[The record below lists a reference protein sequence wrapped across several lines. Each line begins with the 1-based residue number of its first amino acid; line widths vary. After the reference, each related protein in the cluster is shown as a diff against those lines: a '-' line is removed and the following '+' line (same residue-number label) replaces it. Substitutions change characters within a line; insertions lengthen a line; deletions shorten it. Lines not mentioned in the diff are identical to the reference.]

1 MLLDGIFYIPID
13 ATSPIRS
20 LAKFLAYLSK
30 IDVDVVHLHFANW
43 MTVFASIYFRFIKRR
58 PIIITTHDPLIATG
72 EQPLI
77 ITFKGFL
84 KYLRRVPLKK
94 IAKGIYQAIP
104 FRCAD
109 AIIALSH
116 AEKKLLV
123 NYGLNPLKIYV
134 IPNGVDLERFS
145 MDVPKDYFRRK
156 INIKTDYILNV
167 AQFHPIKGQRYLL
180 KALYILRKQYNV
192 DVSVVIAGRL
202 TFPSV
207 LAELLLLAKHLSI
220 ENRVHF
226 IPNITEEDLI
236 AAYKGCKVFCLPSI
250 NEALPLVLLEAMA
263 NAKPIV
269 ASSVG
274 GIASVVEDR
283 VTGFL
288 VPPRDPIKLAEALS
302 KLCLDNQLYS
312 KMSQAAKRRVEML
325 TWDNVV
331 RRILKLYDRLIEEVS

>member
-1 MLLDGIFYIPID
+1 
-13 ATSPIRS
+13 
-20 LAKFLAYLSK
+20 
-30 IDVDVVHLHFANW
+30 
-43 MTVFASIYFRFIKRR
+43 
-58 PIIITTHDPLIATG
+58 
-72 EQPLI
+72 
-77 ITFKGFL
+77 
-84 KYLRRVPLKK
+84 
-94 IAKGIYQAIP
+94 
-104 FRCAD
+104 
-109 AIIALSH
+109 
-116 AEKKLLV
+116 
-123 NYGLNPLKIYV
+123 
-134 IPNGVDLERFS
+134 
-145 MDVPKDYFRRK
+145 
-156 INIKTDYILNV
+156 
-167 AQFHPIKGQRYLL
+167 
-180 KALYILRKQYNV
+180 LRKQYNV

-220 ENRVHF
+220 ENRVRF

-263 NAKPIV
+263 NTKPIV

-274 GIASVVEDR
+274 GITSVVEDG

-312 KMSQAAKRRVEML
+312 KMSQAAKRRVEMF